1 MDNAHI
7 TTLSKIDRKLSG
19 RVVSLAGTTDKEG
32 MIHTW
37 SVFSEPDNMGYYF
50 DMGWVKL
57 FYRYGI
63 VPGILY
69 LMVQLVFLWKLYKQR
84 DACGLLVFTIL
95 TIYTVVEAH
104 LISVYIGRNFM
115 LMMMGYYLLP
125 TAVTG
130 EPKARSERLS

>member
-1 MDNAHI
+1 
-7 TTLSKIDRKLSG
+7 
-19 RVVSLAGTTDKEG
+19 
-32 MIHTW
+32 
-37 SVFSEPDNMGYYF
+37 MGYYF

-63 VPGILY
+63 IPGILY
-69 LMVQLVFLWKLYKQR
+69 LMAQLVFLWKLYKQR

-125 TAVTG
+125 AAVTR
-130 EPKARSERLS
+130 EAKARSERLS